1 MNETVTD
8 LSNSEGRSLRKF
20 SINKILSV
28 ASKSSLQG
36 NNELQSI
43 SALSKLSEVNPSRA
57 ALSSNIYQRL

>member
-8 LSNSEGRSLRKF
+8 ISNSEGRSLRKF

-57 ALSSNIYQRL
+57 ALSSNIY

>member
-43 SALSKLSEVNPSRA
+43 SSLSKLSEVNLSRA
-57 ALSSNIYQRL
+57 A

>member
-1 MNETVTD
+1 MNETVSD
-8 LSNSEGRSLRKF
+8 ISNSEGRSLRKF

-43 SALSKLSEVNPSRA
+43 SSLSKLSEINPTRIA
-57 ALSSNIYQRL
+57 